1 MSIGDYCE
9 QPAATVRAGE
19 TVRAAAQRMKLAGVG
34 TLIVVEG
41 DRPVG
46 IVSDRDLVLG
56 ALCERLD
63 AGALRVEEVASRP
76 LVTIHRD
83 APVREA
89 IRVMKRRAIRRL
101 PVVDDKGALV
111 GIASADDLT
120 TLAVGELSALSAANA
135 AQTPPSGAQR
145 SES

>member
-9 QPAATVRAGE
+9 RPAATVRAGE
-19 TVRAAAQRMKLAGVG
+19 SVRAAAQRMKLAGVG
-34 TLIVVEG
+34 SLIVVEG

-56 ALCERLD
+56 ALCKRLD
-63 AGALRVEEVASRP
+63 TGALRVEEVASRP
-76 LVTIHRD
+76 LATIHRD

-89 IRVMKRRAIRRL
+89 IRLMKRRAIRRL

-111 GIASADDLT
+111 GIVSADDLT
-120 TLAVGELSALSAANA
+120 TLAVGELSGLAVAIA
-135 AQTPPSGAQR
+135 AQTPPSDAQR